1 MKYNLMKLIALVLAI
16 LLMLSLTG
24 LGEVVIEDGASVDGI
39 IPEDNPYP
47 EDLEVDGQLDALEAQ
62 ILDFGLQTPEKA
74 EEAVTEEITE
84 DKTSI
89 NALVRKVSIGVK
101 EKYTIDTSS
110 LSGKLTFA
118 TANKTIATVSK
129 KGVVVGKKV
138 GSTKITVT
146 DGQGKKYK
154 ITFTVAKAPDKVTV
168 NADEATLE
176 IGDTLQLKAKL
187 PNKTASNKLTWK
199 SNNHRVATVS
209 EDGKVTAKAAGTAN
223 ITVKTFNDK
232 TAICKVTVKGD
243 EPEPTPTP
251 TPTSTPKPIPKI
263 LTLSGGLPLKLSMG
277 VYPTEQEYM
286 IDSFKCE
293 VVECGNYTYQY
304 KFSFGGVKTSDI
316 NGDSNFTQYPIYWEL
331 YGDLRGTSVR
341 VDSGVIR
348 TPLVRVGDR
357 WSMDSCYGMTRDL
370 NYDSE
375 CKLSNYLSIRT
386 FS

>member
-1 MKYNLMKLIALVLAI
+1 M
-16 LLMLSLTG
+16 
-24 LGEVVIEDGASVDGI
+24 
-39 IPEDNPYP
+39 
-47 EDLEVDGQLDALEAQ
+47 
-62 ILDFGLQTPEKA
+62 
-74 EEAVTEEITE
+74 
-84 DKTSI
+84 
-89 NALVRKVSIGVK
+89 
-101 EKYTIDTSS
+101 
-110 LSGKLTFA
+110 
-118 TANKTIATVSK
+118 
-129 KGVVVGKKV
+129 GKKV

-154 ITFTVAKAPDKVTV
+154 ITVAVAKAPDKVTL

-176 IGDTLQLKAKL
+176 IGDTLLLKAKL

-199 SNNHRVATVS
+199 SSNQRVATVS
-209 EDGKVTAKAAGTAN
+209 ENGKVTAKAAGTAN

-243 EPEPTPTP
+243 EPKPTPTPTP

-277 VYPTEQEYM
+277 IYPTEQEYM

-293 VVECGNYTYQY
+293 VVECSDYAYQY

-316 NGDSNFTQYPIYWEL
+316 NGNTNFTQYPINWEL

-341 VDSGVIR
+341 VDRGVIW

-357 WSMDSCYGMTRDL
+357 WSMDSCCGMT
-370 NYDSE
+370 NVVFFYDGSQT
-375 CKLSNYLSIRT
+375 KLSDHLSIYT
-386 FS
+386 ILS